1 VLVGAL
7 IEEITGRPWNE
18 FLRAELLLPAGI
30 ENTDAYP
37 DSMIVTGRVDG
48 YQGPLDELERAPHLS
63 MTQPHAAG
71 ALMATAADVD
81 RWQRALH
88 GGEILGD
95 DIYEKMIT
103 PVRPATEVMGDVGY
117 GYGIAVGQWFGR
129 PVLRHGGGIFGFA
142 THALYLPEER
152 LSVVVLANRAGPG
165 WTPDDV
171 ALRLAGLAAGRAYPI
186 EADRVDWGDAE
197 MAELQGTYRISD
209 DEFRTL
215 EVIDG
220 ELVSRRNAGQPLAV
234 HPVEGDRLVFEQSL
248 SWFTVERSDAGEIVA
263 IALHDAWGNE
273 PERAEKIDDEVRER
287 QAVDVPVRQLE
298 RLVGRYELMP
308 GFVMEARVS
317 DGGLVIQATGQPAV
331 AMKAESAVKFFN
343 DDVGAVVIFDVP
355 DSGQATGL
363 TLLQGG
369 QELPAPRVD
378 SADGDSE

>member
-1 VLVGAL
+1 
-7 IEEITGRPWNE
+7 
-18 FLRAELLLPAGI
+18 
-30 ENTDAYP
+30 
-37 DSMIVTGRVDG
+37 
-48 YQGPLDELERAPHLS
+48 

-95 DIYEKMIT
+95 EIYEKMIT
-103 PVRPATEVMGDVGY
+103 PVTPATEVMGDVGY
-117 GYGIAVGQWFGR
+117 GYGIAVGHWFGR

-197 MAELQGTYRISD
+197 IAQLQGTYRISD

-248 SWFTVERSDAGEIVA
+248 SWFTVERGDAGEIVA
-263 IALHDAWGNE
+263 IALHDASGNE

-287 QAVDVPVRQLE
+287 QAVDVPVGQLE

-369 QELPAPRVD
+369 QALPAPRVD